1 MERRRRVYNAG
12 LSSLHRDH
20 PDRKHVLACWN
31 FLRSFN
37 PWQKE
42 SQESKYLRFKPHL
55 NLLVARYRAREISTE
70 DFRNDLDI
78 ARQWW
83 GLTSIFLEGKI
94 FCTLRGKSRY
104 HDVIRNIR
112 DMSRERSRSRVRRSR
127 SHHTRRRGHTRCRSR
142 RRSHTRRRGHT
153 RDRRSRCHSR
163 SRSKRRCDHK
173 KGHNNRRSCGHK
185 ISNESKLRTLRT
197 AVIGQQTEHCSQRG
211 HAKQTAHPKGLSPF
225 SPSRYEDTAEQNES
239 SKSNGSRP
247 EDQAIDASKGGE
259 YTDGSDSYSYYYSYY
274 SESEEQATAT
284 LVAAATATGTATAV
298 RNQAS
303 NAAAAG
309 STSHS
314 QSATSHS
321 RTITDTAAAKDPV
334 PISSSSDGSHSS
346 SSQASGQSS

>member
-55 NLLVARYRAREISTE
+55 NLLVARYRARKISTE

-225 SPSRYEDTAEQNES
+225 SPSRHEDTAEQNES

-259 YTDGSDSYSYYYSYY
+259 HTDGSDSYSYYYS
-274 SESEEQATAT
+274 ESEEQATAT
-284 LVAAATATGTATAV
+284 PVAAATATGTATAV